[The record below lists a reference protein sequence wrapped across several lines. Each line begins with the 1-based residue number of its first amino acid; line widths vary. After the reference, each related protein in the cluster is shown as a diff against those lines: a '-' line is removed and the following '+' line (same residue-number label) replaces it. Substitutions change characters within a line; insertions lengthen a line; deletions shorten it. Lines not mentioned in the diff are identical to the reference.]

1 MLLSVNAA
9 SMSATPL
16 GGNTSVAGFF
26 PLDGSGRT
34 VYNFNQGWRYHRGD
48 ANGAEAM
55 GFDDSKWQV
64 VCAPHTLRLEP
75 SEASGGRNYQ
85 GIAWYRKHFTMPA
98 DMLGKDVTLYFEA
111 IMGKQEIYVNGR
123 KAVDHLGG
131 YLPIIVNLSR
141 LGVKAGEKC
150 LIAVKADNSDDK
162 SYPPGKKQS
171 ALDFC
176 YHGGMYRDVWLIG
189 KSPVAITDAN
199 EENKVAGGG
208 VFLHY
213 DNISEKKADIHIN
226 VEVGNKT
233 TRNATPTVI
242 ATIKDKTGKPVATI
256 KQKNAVAAGATSTFY
271 LHSTLKAPH
280 LWSPEEPY
288 LYNVEIRVVEG
299 GKTTDGGIV
308 RMGIRRAEFC

>member
-1 MLLSVNAA
+1 MLLSLNAA

-16 GGNTSVAGFF
+16 GGKTSVAGFF

-98 DMLGKDVTLYFEA
+98 DMQGKDVTLYFEA

-131 YLPIIVNLSR
+131 YLPITVNLSR
-141 LGVKAGEKC
+141 LGVKER
-150 LIAVKADNSDDK
+150 S
-162 SYPPGKKQS
+162 S
-171 ALDFC
+171 
-176 YHGGMYRDVWLIG
+176 R
-189 KSPVAITDAN
+189 
-199 EENKVAGGG
+199 
-208 VFLHY
+208 
-213 DNISEKKADIHIN
+213 
-226 VEVGNKT
+226 
-233 TRNATPTVI
+233 
-242 ATIKDKTGKPVATI
+242 
-256 KQKNAVAAGATSTFY
+256 
-271 LHSTLKAPH
+271 HSTSA
-280 LWSPEEPY
+280 
-288 LYNVEIRVVEG
+288 
-299 GKTTDGGIV
+299 TT
-308 RMGIRRAEFC
+308 AECTATYGSSENHQ